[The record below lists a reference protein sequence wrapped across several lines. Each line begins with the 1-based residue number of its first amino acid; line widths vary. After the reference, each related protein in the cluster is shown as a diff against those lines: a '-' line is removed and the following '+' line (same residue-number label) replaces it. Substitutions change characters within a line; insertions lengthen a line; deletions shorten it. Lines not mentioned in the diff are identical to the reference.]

1 MGQIRDCR
9 EPYAVLRT
17 EKAPDDSHKKGCI
30 QETFWQKALLE
41 VQGKAAE
48 VKVMEFLNAHRED
61 EDPCE
66 CVILPDGSIEEPLPS
81 HIGKLTELA
90 GADPAVLHGHMEK
103 SMEPLFWLAEY
114 TGCMSVWQT
123 RVVSPSEATQAQE
136 DTLEELYDAALLA
149 PGYLRENAGENYRE
163 SVKKAKKEI
172 RPDA

>member
-1 MGQIRDCR
+1 M
-9 EPYAVLRT
+9 
-17 EKAPDDSHKKGCI
+17 
-30 QETFWQKALLE
+30 
-41 VQGKAAE
+41 
-48 VKVMEFLNAHRED
+48 KVMEFLNAHRED

-123 RVVSPSEATQAQE
+123 RVVSPSAATQAQE
-136 DTLEELYDAALLA
+136 DTLEELYDAALHKANTLLPALWAFLSEGA
-149 PGYLRENAGENYRE
+149 PLHEAFYSNFE
-163 SVKKAKKEI
+163 SEEKI
-172 RPDA
+172 

>member
-17 EKAPDDSHKKGCI
+17 AKDPDDSHKKGCI

-61 EDPCE
+61 DDPCE
-66 CVILPDGSIEEPLPS
+66 CVILPDGGIEEPLPS
-81 HIGKLTELA
+81 HIGKLAEIA
-90 GADPAVLHGHMEK
+90 GADSAVLNGHMEK
-103 SMEPLFWLAEY
+103 SMEPLFWLVEY

-123 RVVSPSEATQAQE
+123 RVVSPSTATQEPGDTQE
-136 DTLEELYDAALLA
+136 EQYYAARRSA
-149 PGYLRENAGENYRE
+149 GYLRETAGENYRQ
-163 SVKKAKKEI
+163 SVERAREAIAKRK
-172 RPDA
+172 

>member
-1 MGQIRDCR
+1 MG
-9 EPYAVLRT
+9 
-17 EKAPDDSHKKGCI
+17 
-30 QETFWQKALLE
+30 
-41 VQGKAAE
+41 VQRKAAR

-61 EDPCE
+61 DDPCE
-66 CVILPDGSIEEPLPS
+66 CVILPDGGIEEPLPS
-81 HIGKLTELA
+81 HIGKLAEIA
-90 GADPAVLHGHMEK
+90 GADSAVLNGHMEK